1 MIIKKK
7 VQRKYF
13 EKILNGTKK
22 WEFRVNDFEI
32 SEDDTL
38 TLIELENDSRQPTGR
53 EISKKVTDV
62 TKSNPLDFYSVQ
74 EIKDNGVQIISFD

>member
-62 TKSNPLDFYSVQ
+62 TKFNPLDFYSVQ